1 MISMISL
8 RSGSNR
14 SGGSRRLAGES
25 ATDLTQGPKSSTVES
40 NKLQA
45 GQLEEVSNQYEMR
58 RPF

>member
-1 MISMISL
+1 MISL

-25 ATDLTQGPKSSTVES
+25 ATDLTQGPKTSTGVS

-45 GQLEEVSNQYEMR
+45 GQFEEGSGEYEMG
-58 RPF
+58 RPV